1 MYMTP
6 LSSEKRKLSRWR
18 HHMGLPGISY
28 GNVTKITS
36 FCKLILLWGL
46 VKIMGDAFKVLR

>member
-1 MYMTP
+1 
-6 LSSEKRKLSRWR
+6 
-18 HHMGLPGISY
+18 MGLPGISY

-46 VKIMGDAFKVLR
+46 VKIIEMHLRCWDEVFRKRK